1 MHLVSADQRG
11 GGGCGQS
18 IAAPHSRS
26 STLTL
31 FAATQDYTIILLGG
45 LSGRL
50 DQTIH
55 TLSYLHKLR
64 KERKQVFAITD
75 DNIGWVL
82 DEVGRIYQASVHRL
96 TLG

>member
-1 MHLVSADQRG
+1 M
-11 GGGCGQS
+11 
-18 IAAPHSRS
+18 RS
-26 STLTL
+26 VNRRARFWSSMLIL
-31 FAATQDYTIILLGG
+31 FATTQDYTIILLGG

-64 KERKQVFAITD
+64 KERKEVFAITD

-82 DEVGRIYQASVHRL
+82 DEVGRNYQASIHRL